1 MKTYSMCGTPEYL
14 APEILLGEG
23 HDKAVD
29 FWSLGIL
36 IYEMMN
42 GVPPYVGDRKK
53 MFSKIFNVLNIIKV
67 YILDIINKNFF

>member
-1 MKTYSMCGTPEYL
+1 MCGTPEYL

-53 MFSKIFNVLNIIKV
+53 MFSKIFNVKKKRLLL
-67 YILDIINKNFF
+67 ILLTNTTFNNLDVTY